1 MNYPLGI
8 KISFTFKDKQSSFIE
23 YKYSSGE
30 MGPHASER
38 IYPILKII
46 VESIDKIV
54 NVSFSITS
62 KFGRR
67 FICFP

>member
-1 MNYPLGI
+1 
-8 KISFTFKDKQSSFIE
+8 
-23 YKYSSGE
+23 
-30 MGPHASER
+30 MGAHASER